1 MKSASLVLALIL
13 GAFLGIAGAAPNDE
27 QHVNAT
33 LEPVGGSGVTGRVEV
48 TQLPAGGTQI
58 TIHAE
63 GLTPGTEYLSLYYE
77 NSTCEVEKYEEDDV
91 LGHYTANPAGKAT
104 ITVKAA
110 DDLDEIHSISVRLD
124 SDFSLLSCAAI
135 NSKE

>member
-1 MKSASLVLALIL
+1 VKSASLALLFVLC
-13 GAFLGIAGAAPNDE
+13 FLGLAGAAPNDE
-27 QHVNAT
+27 KHVNAK
-33 LEPVGGSGVTGRVEV
+33 LEPVGGSGVSGDVEV
-48 TQLPAGGTQI
+48 TQLPGGGTQI

-104 ITVKAA
+104 ISVKAA
-110 DDLDEIHSISVRLD
+110 DDLDEINSISVRLD
-124 SDFSLLSCAAI
+124 ADFSLLSCAALH
-135 NSKE
+135 SKE

>member
-1 MKSASLVLALIL
+1 MKSASLVLIL
-13 GAFLGIAGAAPNDE
+13 LLGVFLGMAGAAPNGE
-27 QHVNAT
+27 KHASAT

-48 TQLPAGGTQI
+48 TQLPGGGTQI

-104 ITVKAA
+104 ISVKAA
-110 DDLDEIHSISVRLD
+110 DDLDEISSISVRLD